1 MSEPNASYC
10 REFINGNQCTCE
22 VFSEPPED
30 AIRICREC
38 RHGFSKH
45 PEGLNLKVMEYAR
58 KKDAGQTGPPPPATG
73 GQSGRQRVLDIFKE
87 HVGRG
92 ILKIEQGSEGS
103 NIHKTKITA
112 DEAKEEV
119 LKGYRPQLVAG
130 GKGRTK
136 V

>member
-1 MSEPNASYC
+1 MEISALAKS
-10 REFINGNQCTCE
+10 
-22 VFSEPPED
+22 S
-30 AIRICREC
+30 
-38 RHGFSKH
+38 
-45 PEGLNLKVMEYAR
+45 LNHRKTPSGW
-58 KKDAGQTGPPPPATG
+58 KKDAGQTGPPPPPATG

-119 LKGYRPQLVAG
+119 LKGYRPQLVDP
-130 GKGRTK
+130 T
-136 V
+136 